1 MTQDLAV
8 SSEAVAFDRGRE
20 LYRRMTRRRI
30 GVLTLLALLTI
41 ISFLLDLSIGQA
53 LYRPAQVIA
62 ALWRADAPA
71 AVQVILWDIRLPVA
85 LSALVVGASL
95 AMAGVQMQ
103 TVLNNPLASPFTLGL
118 SAAAS
123 FGAALGLVL
132 GVTILPA
139 SAVAYA
145 IPANAF
151 LVSMATALFI
161 HRLSR
166 RQGVSTEMIVLLG
179 TTLVFTFTALLEA
192 LQYVAPDQA
201 LSAVVFWTMGSLA
214 RANWPK
220 LAIMSGLLLATWL
233 LFARQA
239 WALTALRLGEAR
251 AVSLGVPVARLRLR
265 SILLGSLLASVCVS
279 FVGTIGFIGL
289 VGPHVARML
298 VGEDQ
303 RFLLPASALS
313 GALLLS
319 AASVASKT
327 LLQGQTLPIGIVTS
341 LVGVPLFFVLI
352 LRKGRRA

>member
-1 MTQDLAV
+1 MKNDLPI
-8 SSEAVAFDRGRE
+8 SLGDLDFGRGRE
-20 LYRRMTRRRI
+20 HYRRLTRRRAC
-30 GVLTLLALLTI
+30 VLVLLGALTV
-41 ISFLLDLSIGQA
+41 ISLLLDLSSGQA
-53 LYRPAQVIA
+53 LYRPGQVLS
-62 ALWRADAPA
+62 ALWHADAPT

-85 LSALVVGASL
+85 LSAVVVGASL
-95 AMAGVQMQ
+95 AVAGVQMQ

-118 SAAAS
+118 SAGAS

-139 SAVAYA
+139 SAIAFA

-151 LVSMATALFI
+151 LVSMATAAFI
-161 HRLSR
+161 YRLSR
-166 RQGVSTEMIVLLG
+166 RQGISTEMIVLLG

-201 LSAVVFWTMGSLA
+201 LSAVVFWTMGSLS
-214 RANWPK
+214 RASWPK
-220 LAIMSGLLLATWL
+220 LAIMGGVLAAAWL

-251 AVSLGVPVARLRLR
+251 AISLGVQVGRLRLR

-289 VGPHVARML
+289 VGPQIARML

-319 AASVASKT
+319 AASVASKS
-327 LLQGQTLPIGIVTS
+327 LLPGQALPIGIVTS

-352 LRKGRRA
+352 LRKGRRL

>member
-1 MTQDLAV
+1 MTHHVSLAPQA
-8 SSEAVAFDRGRE
+8 AVREQGRA
-20 LYRRMTRRRI
+20 LYRRLTRRRI
-30 GVLTLLALLTI
+30 AILVALALLSGL
-41 ISFLLDLSIGQA
+41 SFVLDLSSGQA
-53 LYRPAQVIA
+53 LYSPATVLS
-62 ALWRADAPA
+62 ALWRADAA
-71 AVQVILWDIRLPVA
+71 TAVQVILWDIRLPVA
-85 LSALVVGASL
+85 LAALVVGASL
-95 AMAGVQMQ
+95 ALAGVQMQ

-123 FGAALGLVL
+123 FGAAMGLVL

-139 SAVAYA
+139 SAVAFA
-145 IPANAF
+145 IPMNAF
-151 LVSMATALFI
+151 LMSMATALFI
-161 HRLSR
+161 HKLSR
-166 RQGVSTEMIVLLG
+166 RQGVSTQMVVLLG

-201 LSAVVFWTMGSLA
+201 LSAVVFWTMGSLS

-220 LAIMSGLLLATWL
+220 LAIMGGVLLLAWV

-251 AVSLGVPVARLRLR
+251 ATSLGVPVARLRLR
-265 SILLGSLLASVCVS
+265 TILLSSLLAAVCVS

-289 VGPHVARML
+289 VGPHIARML

-319 AASVASKT
+319 AASVASKS
-327 LLQGQTLPIGIVTS
+327 LVQGQTLPIGIVTS

-352 LRKGRRA
+352 LRKGQRP